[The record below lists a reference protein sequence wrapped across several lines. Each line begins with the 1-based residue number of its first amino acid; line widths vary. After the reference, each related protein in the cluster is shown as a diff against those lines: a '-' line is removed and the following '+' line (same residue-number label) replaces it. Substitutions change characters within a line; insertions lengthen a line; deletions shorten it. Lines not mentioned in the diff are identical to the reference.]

1 MRIWK
6 AKTMDNWRILREMR
20 RSISLQGMGSNKEKQ
35 RRIRRIRFN
44 VDCKLRDNP
53 AKKVAQIG

>member
-1 MRIWK
+1 
-6 AKTMDNWRILREMR
+6 
-20 RSISLQGMGSNKEKQ
+20 MGNNKEKQ
-35 RRIRRIRFN
+35 RRIRRIRFR